1 MQNSKLSILL
11 LAIFAFALISCSNYV
26 DCGNFPEGISF
37 TDFNGVE
44 TSKAEFCEDDADS
57 KQEFND
63 GIAMIEDL
71 GCECK

>member
-37 TDFNGVE
+37 TDFKYMVMGNNNKVIP
-44 TSKAEFCEDDADS
+44 SNKAKTRSIPKLDF
-57 KQEFND
+57 KFIVQ
-63 GIAMIEDL
+63 I
-71 GCECK
+71 